1 MKINRKWQD
10 LVLDGNKI
18 DDMDELESALKNDVT
33 AGLLE
38 DLLALYKK
46 GTLQL
51 WLRYHDEDYV
61 ADKLDELTLSGDN
74 IKNLYDICYCVCSDV
89 EEEDIAQALV
99 GELVLD
105 GEEISDL
112 EELADHPSTE
122 LLDLYKNGSL
132 QLWLRYHNGESEA
145 DKLDGLT
152 LSGDDAKD
160 LYAICKALGIL
171 ITMEDIEEALV
182 VAPDDI
188 TKVFMDGIESL
199 YRMGMK

>member
-18 DDMDELESALKNDVT
+18 EDMDELESALKNDVT

-182 VAPDDI
+182 VDPEKREFGALTCVAASI
-188 TKVFMDGIESL
+188 GSFF
-199 YRMGMK
+199 